1 MKAYG
6 GTCPMCC
13 GDADGVAAC
22 LFCGFL
28 LDGDATVRPSA
39 TVPVLSQPD
48 AAGETL
54 ALPSASASAAAPSS
68 LERLPRVG

>member
-28 LDGDATVRPSA
+28 LEGDSTVRPPA
-39 TVPVLSQPD
+39 TVPVLPQPD
-48 AAGETL
+48 AAGEIL
-54 ALPSASASAAAPSS
+54 ALSSASAAAAPSS
-68 LERLPRVG
+68 LERLRYVG